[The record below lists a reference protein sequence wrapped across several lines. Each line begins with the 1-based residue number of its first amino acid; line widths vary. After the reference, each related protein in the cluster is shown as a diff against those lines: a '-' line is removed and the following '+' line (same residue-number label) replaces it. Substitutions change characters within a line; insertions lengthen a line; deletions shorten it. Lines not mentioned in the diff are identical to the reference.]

1 MFTIIIPIDLT
12 FRPGDIFDKA
22 IFFAVKAGEE
32 KIKLVFGL
40 NDRET
45 FWDEKFYRV
54 LSSYKNVVV
63 NKIVRNNSSVNSSL
77 LRNVAFEKVMTKYVV
92 IYDVDIYPDFSM
104 LYKYVKLLSSN
115 VRPFYIL
122 PCLYLSKYGSVRLLS
137 GIENL
142 STLKEKY
149 FSFSR
154 KEFLHLASPSSLT
167 IMKSNDFE
175 AINGFDI
182 SYEGHGY
189 EDFDFL
195 LRLSKLYNIFDY
207 CDDFYLD
214 KVARSPLFAVGFRKY
229 LGKLCI
235 DCLLN
240 KEFAFHLYHE
250 KDSSYHSSRLVNKNI
265 FMEKH
270 CVITENVD
278 QAYKDTLIVDF
289 INECRNRDLNIHNF
303 SILFENKPD
312 HIDRYE
318 TFKKKLRFL
327 FK

>member
-12 FRPGDIFDKA
+12 FRPEDIFNKA
-22 IFFAVKAGEE
+22 VFIALEAEKE
-32 KIKLVFGL
+32 KIKVVFGL
-40 NDRET
+40 NDRKT

-54 LSSYKNVVV
+54 LSGYKSVVV
-63 NKIVRNNSSVNSSL
+63 NKIVGNNSNVNTSL
-77 LRNVAFEKVMTKYVV
+77 LRNVAFEKVVTKYLV
-92 IYDVDIYPDFSM
+92 IYDIDIYPDFSM
-104 LYKYVKLLSSN
+104 LYKYVNSLSNN

-122 PCLYLSKYGSVRLLS
+122 PCLYLSRYGSTRLLS

-167 IMKSNDFE
+167 IMKSNDFV

-182 SYEGHGY
+182 GYEGHGY

-195 LRLSKLYNIFDY
+195 LRLSKLYKIFDC

-250 KDSSYHSSRLVNKNI
+250 KDSSYHQSRVVNKNI
-265 FMEKH
+265 FMGKH
-270 CVITENVD
+270 FIIAENVD
-278 QAYKDTLIVDF
+278 QVYEDTLIIDF
-289 INECRNRDLNIHNF
+289 INECRNRDLSIHDF
-303 SILFENKPD
+303 SILFENKPG